1 MAIFLRVSRRLY
13 VWLLVLYPARLRS
26 SFGAEMADVFAEQ
39 LSGAWKLERF
49 SGLARV
55 WSSAAEELVLVALPA
70 QLSFGMLRTCA
81 LSLLSTAAVFY
92 LILWGVTPPIYK

>member
-1 MAIFLRVSRRLY
+1 VAIFLRVSRRLY

-49 SGLARV
+49 QVSPASGPRPLKS
-55 WSSAAEELVLVALPA
+55 W
-70 QLSFGMLRTCA
+70 FWLRCRH
-81 LSLLSTAAVFY
+81 S
-92 LILWGVTPPIYK
+92 